1 METLEVL
8 STPYSPTKDWAEK
21 DWNKFTKWLTSMLKT
36 TESVTV
42 TFTKQDG
49 TLRVMNC
56 TLKPELLPVVEVKPL
71 AEGKLP
77 RKESTT
83 SIRVFDNELKEWRSF
98 TTKSITKV
106 EFSIS

>member
-8 STPYSPTKDWAEK
+8 TTPYHPTKDWGDKE
-21 DWNKFTKWLTSMLKT
+21 WNKFTKWLTGMLKIN
-36 TESVTV
+36 ESTRV

-49 TLRVMNC
+49 TERVMNC

-71 AEGKLP
+71 QEGKLP

-83 SIRVFDNELKEWRSF
+83 SIRVYDLEKSEWRSF
-98 TTKSITKV
+98 TTKNVTRV
-106 EFSIS
+106 EFSI

>member
-8 STPYSPTKDWAEK
+8 TTPYHPTKDWVEK
-21 DWNKFTKWLTSMLKT
+21 DWNKFTKWLNGMLKVT
-36 TESVTV
+36 DMTV
-42 TFTKQDG
+42 TFTKKDG
-49 TLRVMNC
+49 TERVMKC
-56 TLKPELLPVVEVKPL
+56 TLQPELLPVVEVKPL

-83 SIRVFDNELKEWRSF
+83 SIRVYDIDLKDWRSF

-106 EFSIS
+106 EFSI